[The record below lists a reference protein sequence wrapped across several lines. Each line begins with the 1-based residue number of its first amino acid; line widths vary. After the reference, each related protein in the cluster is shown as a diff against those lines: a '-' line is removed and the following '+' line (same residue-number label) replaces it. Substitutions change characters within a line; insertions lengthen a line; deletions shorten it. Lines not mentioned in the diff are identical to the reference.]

1 MRLMIF
7 SNFHAILHRLTK
19 RVQEEKPSS
28 EFFIDASH
36 ELSLFIW
43 HNIRATAENN
53 KLKSRPDVSLRHST
67 SCQEGEGKIVDEGGG
82 GCAVESPG
90 NTRAA
95 TKLSRA
101 SGHKLLMAASPYFCR
116 IKRHGCAIY
125 AREPKSTCVSRP
137 YSFFFSQEYNIFLM
151 NSSCMSA
158 KFPHR
163 PGLSN

>member
-1 MRLMIF
+1 MIF

-137 YSFFFSQEYNIFLM
+137 YSFFFL
-151 NSSCMSA
+151 
-158 KFPHR
+158 
-163 PGLSN
+163 PGI